1 MSYPTFEPAGR
12 PGWRPRLPA
21 ILRQPISVGFALGL
35 LAALIWGGY
44 LALARAGVAAGLA
57 ASDIAFIRYTVAG
70 LVMMP
75 WLLAHQP
82 ATLAGVG
89 WRRGLMLATLVGPLF
104 ILIGVGGYSY
114 APLAHGA
121 VLQPAALTLAGM
133 GLAAL
138 VLGDRLTRARLAG
151 ALVIVLGLAVIAG
164 PGLLNGGALTPL
176 GDAMFVAAGL
186 MWAGFTVLTRRWGIA
201 PLAATAAVSV
211 LSVLIYG
218 PLYLG
223 FVGVERLLAQ
233 PLSVL
238 VPQIVVQGLLSG
250 VVAVIAFSAAVQ
262 RLGAGRAAVFPAL
275 VPAVA
280 IVLGIPIAAEWP
292 TSLQMLG
299 LGIVTLGLV
308 LAAGLVRLPMV
319 VGPSPATGAPAF
331 SAVRSNGG

>member
-1 MSYPTFEPAGR
+1 MSYSSLQPAASV
-12 PGWRPRLPA
+12 GWIPRLSA
-21 ILRQPISVGFALGL
+21 ALAQPVFSGFALGL
-35 LAALIWGGY
+35 LAALIWGSY
-44 LALARAGVAAGLA
+44 LALARAGVAAGLDA
-57 ASDIAFIRYTVAG
+57 NDIAFIRYGVAG
-70 LVMMP
+70 LVMAP
-75 WLLAHQP
+75 WLLARQP

-89 WRRGLMLATLVGPLF
+89 WLRGLILTALVGPLF

-138 VLGDRLTRARLAG
+138 VLKDRLTRARLTG
-151 ALVIVLGLAVIAG
+151 GVVIVLGLAVIAG
-164 PGLLNGGALTPL
+164 PGLLSGGALTPL

-186 MWAGFTVLTRRWGIA
+186 MWAGFTALTRRWGIA

-211 LSVLIYG
+211 LSLLIYG

-233 PLSVL
+233 PWSVL
-238 VPQIVVQGLLSG
+238 LPQIVVQGLLSG

-262 RLGAGRAAVFPAL
+262 RLGAGRAAVFPVL

-280 IVLGIPIAAEWP
+280 IVLGIPIVGEWP
-292 TSLQMLG
+292 TSMQLVG
-299 LGIVTLGLV
+299 LGVVTIGL
-308 LAAGLVRLPMV
+308 AMASGLLRHRQ
-319 VGPSPATGAPAF
+319 AP
-331 SAVRSNGG
+331 

>member
-1 MSYPTFEPAGR
+1 VQALAR
-12 PGWRPRLPA
+12 PDV
-21 ILRQPISVGFALGL
+21 SGFALGL
-35 LAALIWGGY
+35 LAALIWGSY
-44 LALARAGVAAGLA
+44 LAMARAGVSVGLE
-57 ASDIAFIRYTVAG
+57 ASDIAFIRYGVAG
-70 LVMMP
+70 LVMTP
-75 WLLAHQP
+75 WLLAHRP

-89 WRRGLMLATLVGPLF
+89 WGRGLILTALVGPLF

-138 VLGDRLTRARLAG
+138 VLKDRLTRPRLAG
-151 ALVIVLGLAVIAG
+151 GLVIILGLAVIAG
-164 PGLLNGGALTPL
+164 PGLLSGGALTPL
-176 GDAMFVAAGL
+176 GDAMFVVAGL

-201 PLAATAAVSV
+201 PLAATAAVSA
-211 LSVLIYG
+211 LSLLIYG

-233 PLSVL
+233 PWSVL
-238 VPQIVVQGLLSG
+238 VPQIIVQGLLSG

-280 IVLGIPIAAEWP
+280 IILGIPIADEWP
-292 TSLQMLG
+292 NGLQIAG
-299 LGIVTLGLV
+299 LGTVTMGLAIVSGLIR
-308 LAAGLVRLPMV
+308 ARRLD
-319 VGPSPATGAPAF
+319 PS
-331 SAVRSNGG
+331 GGK